1 METNMETNMETIS
14 STIHALALSIDAEGF
29 GDDSLGLLVMAHAA
43 RDLGIS
49 EILVQVMIDDLE
61 PEVARERAFAMV
73 ARLMASVS
81 DLDSVVVDRTER
93 TLAVAC

>member
-14 STIHALALSIDAEGF
+14 STIHALALSIDA
-29 GDDSLGLLVMAHAA
+29 D
-43 RDLGIS
+43 
-49 EILVQVMIDDLE
+49 E